1 MNLALLPS
9 ILINL
14 FKYTSSENC
23 ELALL
28 RPRFPEYEDI
38 YEGDFDLIINPEHKD
53 KFLILAWQFLTKHNA
68 DFFIF
73 RQRHEKIRIEIIDPS
88 NDKKITLEL
97 WQALQVRKAPK
108 FSSLIQWKNIRLF
121 LEQHPNT
128 LTGFRLRPD
137 IEICYYFSHLQT
149 KKKLV
154 SAPLVKM
161 RFKYYSNIPNIP
173 NR

>member
-53 KFLILAWQFLTKHNA
+53 KFL
-68 DFFIF
+68 
-73 RQRHEKIRIEIIDPS
+73 
-88 NDKKITLEL
+88 
-97 WQALQVRKAPK
+97 
-108 FSSLIQWKNIRLF
+108 RLF
-121 LEQHPNT
+121 VNSCEESVMA
-128 LTGFRLRPD
+128 
-137 IEICYYFSHLQT
+137 IEKRHD
-149 KKKLV
+149 V
-154 SAPLVKM
+154 
-161 RFKYYSNIPNIP
+161 
-173 NR
+173 